1 MHGYAIYSR
10 PATVPL
16 GHAGRALWVRWTLAT
31 GLGELFGFGLAMG
44 LGGLVYLLMGGPV
57 ETVPAW
63 ALLGGA
69 VLAGVIEGSVL
80 GTAQWLV
87 LRRYLP
93 DLAPGPWIAATAGG
107 AVLAYAA
114 GMSIGTALG
123 ESIDLTGVPVVIL
136 ALCGILYVAGL
147 GALLGVTQWWV
158 LRRYVAHAGWWVPAN
173 AGAWIL
179 GLAVGFAGPSLIEDW
194 NATGVVIAMGA
205 TTGVLMGALVGAI
218 TGGVLVRLLRHRGDA
233 AGR

>member
-1 MHGYAIYSR
+1 MHQYAIYSR
-10 PATVPL
+10 PTTVGL
-16 GHAGRALWVRWTLAT
+16 AHADRTLWARWTLAT

-44 LGGLVYLLMGGPV
+44 LGGLVYLLVGGPV

-69 VLAGVIEGSVL
+69 VLAGVVEGSVL

-93 DLAPGPWIAATAGG
+93 DLAPGTWIAATAGG

-123 ESIDLTGVPVVIL
+123 EGIDLAGVPVVIL
-136 ALCGILYVAGL
+136 ALCGILYVAAL

-158 LRRYVAHAGWWVPAN
+158 LRRYVARAGWWVAAN

-179 GLAVGFAGPSLIEDW
+179 GLAAGFAGPSLVPDW
-194 NATGVVIAMGA
+194 TATGVVIAMGA
-205 TTGVLMGALVGAI
+205 TTGIVMGGLVGAVS
-218 TGGVLVRLLRHRGDA
+218 GGVLVRLLRHRVGA
-233 AGR
+233 AAR

>member
-1 MHGYAIYSR
+1 
-10 PATVPL
+10 V
-16 GHAGRALWVRWTLAT
+16 V
-31 GLGELFGFGLAMG
+31 
-44 LGGLVYLLMGGPV
+44 
-57 ETVPAW
+57 
-63 ALLGGA
+63 
-69 VLAGVIEGSVL
+69 EGSVL

-93 DLAPGPWIAATAGG
+93 DLAPGTWIVATAGG

-123 ESIDLTGVPVVIL
+123 EGIDLAGVPVVIL

-158 LRRYVAHAGWWVPAN
+158 LRRYVARAGWWVAAN

-179 GLAVGFAGPSLIEDW
+179 GLAVGFAGPALVADW
-194 NATGVVIAMGA
+194 TATGVVVAMGA
-205 TTGVLMGALVGAI
+205 TTGIVMGGLVGAV
-218 TGGVLVRLLRHRGDA
+218 TGGVLVRLLRQRVDTSA
-233 AGR
+233 R